1 MPTARRLV
9 LSFFA
14 WISALAR
21 SLRHLGPRPALVV
34 ASAALGTAAG
44 CSHKRAAKP
53 APPHASPSYA
63 GTRAD
68 PGYSSPSRVDGGYA
82 ESGHRGMAESAD
94 SESSLGTTA
103 DASGRRHSAHS
114 PRDRRGHDDAYQPA
128 PTPRPGL
135 GTAYGEHHRSSVVNT
150 SFTRG
155 AGSPDV
161 VLSLWYN
168 DHAGVDAMARSH
180 GRRTNTNSASS
191 TADGA
196 FVVEIVDEHGR
207 TLPATDVDGRR
218 YAAGHAGARYKLRI
232 RNNSAHRFEVVAS
245 VDGLDVIDGGDAAF
259 HKRGYILDGWT
270 SITIDGWRTSDDSVA
285 AFRFSAVADSYAERT
300 GRGRNVGVVGVA
312 FFHERGAASWDALE
326 QRHRSE
332 PFPGQYA
339 PPPPPRWR

>member
-1 MPTARRLV
+1 MPTVRRLAI
-9 LSFFA
+9 SFFA

-21 SLRHLGPRPALVV
+21 SLRGLGSRPALVV
-34 ASAALGTAAG
+34 ATVALGTAAG

-53 APPHASPSYA
+53 APPSSSRGYGGSSPESGYATSAPSDGRYA
-63 GTRAD
+63 GSGA
-68 PGYSSPSRVDGGYA
+68 RV
-82 ESGHRGMAESAD
+82 EAESAD
-94 SESSLGTTA
+94 SEASLGTTA
-103 DASGRRHSAHS
+103 DHSGSRHAR
-114 PRDRRGHDDAYQPA
+114 RDRRAHDDIYQPS

-168 DHAGVDAMARSH
+168 DHAGVDAMARSR
-180 GRRTNTNSASS
+180 GRRTNTHSSS

-312 FFHERGAASWDALE
+312 FFHERGASSWEALE
-326 QRHRSE
+326 RRHSSE